1 MAGGIISPASLL
13 ILIADIVEIPL
24 NAGVFKK
31 DCSDL
36 TRRVC
41 LLTHLVEEIR
51 DSTPIDSAASSSSE
65 NDWWSDLVVGLQ
77 AAKRLLFTATRFQA
91 RDSSDGAAKRISFQ
105 FQCITWKLEKA
116 LSNLPYDLYDISD
129 EVREQ
134 VELSRSQLRRAMQ
147 RYGSLNSNKF
157 SSGLSE
163 PMERDGFSNII
174 KIKAEEKLES
184 ISETLHLAEEEEK
197 QDSPPLLR
205 KSSSISLA
213 FYLSKDADT
222 DRLDKMVTKNTDESK
237 KSDKLTIPVDFLC
250 PVSLE
255 LMKDPVIVAT
265 GQTYERAY
273 IQRWIDCGNLTCP
286 KTQQKLENFTLTP
299 NYVLRSLISRWC
311 TEHNIE
317 QPTGCINGRTK
328 NHGDMSVIR
337 ALVHRLSSRSIEDRR
352 SAVSEIR
359 SLSKRST
366 DNRILIAEAGAIP
379 ILVNLL
385 TSEDVATQENAIT
398 CVLNLSIYDN
408 NKELIM
414 FAGAVTSIVQVLR
427 AGTMEARENAAAT
440 LFSLSLADE
449 NKIIIGGSGAI
460 PALVDLLENGT
471 PRGKKDAATALFNLC
486 IYQGNKGRAV
496 RAGIVTA
503 LVKML
508 SDLSS
513 HRMVDEALTILSVL
527 ASNQDAKSAILKANT
542 LPALI
547 GILQTDQARNREN
560 AAAILLSL
568 CKRDTEKLI
577 SIGRLGA
584 VVPLM
589 DLSNNGTERGK
600 RKAMSLLEL
609 LRKACQ

>member
-1 MAGGIISPASLL
+1 MAGGIVSPASLL
-13 ILIADIVEIPL
+13 DLIADIVEIPL
-24 NAGVFKK
+24 NTGMFKK
-31 DCSDL
+31 DCADL

-41 LLTHLVEEIR
+41 LLTHLLEEIR

-77 AAKRLLFTATRFQA
+77 AAKRLLSTARFQA

-105 FQCITWKLEKA
+105 FQCVTWKLEKA

-129 EVREQ
+129 EVGEQ
-134 VELSRSQLRRAMQ
+134 VELARSQLRRAMQ

-157 SSGLSE
+157 SSALSE
-163 PMERDGFSNII
+163 PMERDGFSNVI

-184 ISETLHLAEEEEK
+184 VSETLHFGEEEEK
-197 QDSPPLLR
+197 QSSPPLR
-205 KSSSISLA
+205 RSSSISLA
-213 FYLSKDADT
+213 YYLSKDADT
-222 DRLDKMVTKNTDESK
+222 DRLDKMVNKNTDESK

-255 LMKDPVIVAT
+255 LMKDPVIVST

-311 TEHNIE
+311 AEHNID
-317 QPTGCINGRTK
+317 QPAGYINGRTK
-328 NHGDMSVIR
+328 NSGDMSVIR
-337 ALVHRLSSRSIEDRR
+337 ALVQRLSSRSTEDRR
-352 SAVSEIR
+352 NAVSEIR

-379 ILVNLL
+379 VLVNLL

-398 CVLNLSIYDN
+398 CVLNLSIYEN

-486 IYQGNKGRAV
+486 IYHGNKGRAV

-508 SDLSS
+508 SDSTR

-527 ASNQDAKSAILKANT
+527 ANNQDAKSAIVKANT

-547 GILQTDQARNREN
+547 GILQTDQTRNREN

-577 SIGRLGA
+577 TIGRLGA

-589 DLSNNGTERGK
+589 DLSKNGTERGK
-600 RKAMSLLEL
+600 RKAISLLEL